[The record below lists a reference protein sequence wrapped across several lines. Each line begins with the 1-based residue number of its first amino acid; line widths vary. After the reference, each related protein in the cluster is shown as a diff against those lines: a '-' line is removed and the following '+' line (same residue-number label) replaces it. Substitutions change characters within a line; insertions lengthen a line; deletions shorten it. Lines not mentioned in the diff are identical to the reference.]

1 MKNRSKNRQK
11 YIGREQM
18 DNILD
23 ELQSVLVQR
32 KTVDVDKSYVA
43 GLYAK
48 GLDKIL
54 QKIGEEATE
63 LVIAGKNKDK
73 NAIIHE
79 MADLWFHNMILLANN
94 DIDYQAVIDELARRF
109 GTSGIVEKNQRGQQ

>member
-1 MKNRSKNRQK
+1 
-11 YIGREQM
+11 M